1 MCSVPG
7 LIEIMNTLTKEQAS
21 TSSAID
27 ILVADDEAPIA
38 HVIAELLNEEG
49 YTVRVCHDGAS
60 ALLAIQEQHPHL
72 VLLDN
77 AMPVMTGGELLSKL
91 RQNGFGHLPV
101 ILMSAGSRLSEFLEQ
116 GATDVIPKPFDA
128 ERLLE
133 RIARYV
139 QPSARRMSAETNT
152 MTRC

>member
-1 MCSVPG
+1 
-7 LIEIMNTLTKEQAS
+7 MNTFTNDQAS
-21 TSSAID
+21 ASGEID

-49 YTVRVCHDGAS
+49 YTVLVCHDGAS
-60 ALLAIQEQHPHL
+60 ALLAIQEQRPHL

-77 AMPVMTGGELLSKL
+77 AMPVMTGGELLSEL
-91 RQNGFGHLPV
+91 RQNGFSHLPV

-116 GATDVIPKPFDA
+116 GATDIIPKPFDV

-133 RIARYV
+133 RIAWYV
-139 QPSARRMSAETNT
+139 QPRAQRMTA
-152 MTRC
+152 